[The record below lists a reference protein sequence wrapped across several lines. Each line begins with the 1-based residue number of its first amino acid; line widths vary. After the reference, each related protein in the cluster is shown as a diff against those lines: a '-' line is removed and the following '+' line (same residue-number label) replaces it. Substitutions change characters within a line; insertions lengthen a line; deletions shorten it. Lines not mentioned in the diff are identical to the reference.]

1 MEDIDRADWRR
12 DFLGGKAIGDGLVVD
27 QTVLIFVHV
36 VDALRVWIR
45 EVRGPRLSPV
55 LGRVEG

>member
-1 MEDIDRADWRR
+1 MAADKIDQIRTQVFNLRLDAMVTGI
-12 DFLGGKAIGDGLVVD
+12 FMALVA
-27 QTVLIFVHV
+27 LIV